1 MSGPASLANH
11 SGSDSKAVYARMNR
25 LIIFGVDG
33 GTLDI
38 VRPLC
43 ERGQLPNFQRLLGDG
58 VSGELASTFPPMTF
72 PAFTTFMTGKNPG
85 GHGVFDFFE
94 RAPGRYGVRFV
105 NAGSRRGRSI
115 WRMLSDAG
123 RRVAV
128 IGFPVTYPPEQINGI
143 MISGFDAPGIGAKA
157 DRTCFWPREFYDEL
171 RARIG
176 DYIITPSVD
185 MRRAYKKPGEG
196 IAAILRTIERKLET
210 ALYVLER
217 ESWDCFAFMLI
228 ESDFAGHR
236 YWKYYDPSSPHFD
249 PNAPAELKDGLPRVY
264 RAIDDCLGKLMARAG
279 DAGVLVFSDHG
290 FGGASTKAVFMNR
303 FLEQQ
308 GALRFAASS
317 TGDAGAAGALKLRS
331 RLMMAKLKDIGL
343 HYLPEAI
350 RTPLLRS
357 MKLGNQIESRIRFGG
372 IDWRRTQ
379 VYSDESPYFPAIW
392 VNLKGRD
399 PAGIVAPEEYDQV
412 RDRVIGWLREWR
424 DPETAQPVVRRVY
437 RSEEVY
443 SGEQIKR
450 APDLLIDWNYDQGYS
465 YLSGRSL
472 EDTSGAA
479 IRRLALGEFWTP
491 EMTTRSGS
499 HRPNGLLFAYGGPFA
514 GGRVVAGA
522 SLTDLAPTILFCQGL
537 PPPAEMEGRV
547 LQELYKPEFLASNVT
562 LASGDGVAGGQ
573 GAQTG
578 EPFSDSYTDEERAII
593 ERRLRD
599 LGYI

>member
-1 MSGPASLANH
+1 
-11 SGSDSKAVYARMNR
+11 MNR

-43 ERGQLPNFQRLLGDG
+43 ERGQLPNFQRLLASG

-185 MRRAYKKPGEG
+185 MRRAYKKPAEG

-217 ESWDCFAFMLI
+217 ENWDCFAFMLI

-236 YWKYYDPSSPHFD
+236 YWKYYDPNSPHFD
-249 PNAPAELKDGLPRVY
+249 AAAPAELKDGLPRVY
-264 RAIDDCLGKLMARAG
+264 RAIDDCLGKLMERAG
-279 DAGVLVFSDHG
+279 DAGILVFSDHG
-290 FGGASTKAVFMNR
+290 FGGASTKAVYVNR
-303 FLEQQ
+303 FLEQH
-308 GALRFAASS
+308 GALRFAASN
-317 TGDAGAAGALKLRS
+317 TGNAGAAGAMRLRA
-331 RLMMAKLKDIGL
+331 RLLMAKLKDIGL

-357 MKLGNQIESRIRFGG
+357 MKLGNRIESQIRFGG

-379 VYSDESPYFPAIW
+379 VYSDESPYFPAVWI
-392 VNLKGRD
+392 NLQGRD
-399 PAGIVAPEEYDQV
+399 PAGIVPPDEYDQT
-412 RDRVIGWLREWR
+412 RERVIGWLREWR
-424 DPETAQPVVRRVY
+424 DPETGQPLVRRVC
-437 RSEEVY
+437 RSEEIY
-443 SGEQIKR
+443 SGDQIKR
-450 APDLLIDWNYDQGYS
+450 APDLLIDWNFDQGYS

-472 EDTSGAA
+472 EDASGAA
-479 IRRLALGEFWTP
+479 IRRLALSEFGTP

-499 HRPNGLLFAYGGPFA
+499 HRPNGLLFAHGGPFA
-514 GGRVVAGA
+514 GNRIITGA

-537 PPPAEMEGRV
+537 PSPPEVEGRM
-547 LQELYKPEFLASNVT
+547 LAELYKPEFLETNVP
-562 LASGDGVAGGQ
+562 LASGDGAAGGQ
-573 GAQTG
+573 GPQSDGPA
-578 EPFSDSYTDEERAII
+578 SDSYTDEERAII

>member
-1 MSGPASLANH
+1 
-11 SGSDSKAVYARMNR
+11 MNR

-43 ERGQLPNFQRLLGDG
+43 ERGLLPNFQRLLADG

-105 NAGSRRGRSI
+105 NAGSRRGKSI
-115 WRMLSDAG
+115 WRMLSEAG

-128 IGFPVTYPPEQINGI
+128 IGFPVTYPPEQINGV
-143 MISGFDAPGIGAKA
+143 MISGFDAPGIGARA

-171 RARIG
+171 REHVG
-176 DYIITPSVD
+176 EYIITPTVD
-185 MRRAYKKPGEG
+185 MRRAYKRPGEG
-196 IAAILRTIERKLET
+196 IAAIERTIERKLQT
-210 ALYVLER
+210 ALYVMER
-217 ESWDCFAFMLI
+217 ERWDCFAFMLI
-228 ESDFAGHR
+228 ESDFGGHR
-236 YWKYYDPSSPHFD
+236 YWKYYDPNSPHFD
-249 PNAPAELKDGLPRVY
+249 PAAPAELRDGLPRVY
-264 RAIDDCLGKLMARAG
+264 RAIDDCLGKLMERAG
-279 DAGVLVFSDHG
+279 DAGILVFSDHG
-290 FGGASTKAVFMNR
+290 FGGACTKAVYVNR

-308 GALRFAASS
+308 GALRFAASN
-317 TGDAGAAGALKLRS
+317 TGKGGAAGAI
-331 RLMMAKLKDIGL
+331 RLTARLLMAKLKDIGL

-372 IDWRRTQ
+372 IDWRHTQ
-379 VYSDESPYFPAIW
+379 VYSDESPYFPAMWI
-392 VNLKGRD
+392 NLQGRD
-399 PAGIVAPEEYDQV
+399 PAGIVPPDQYDQM
-412 RDRVIGWLREWR
+412 RDRVIGWLSEWR
-424 DPETAQPVVRRVY
+424 DPESGHPLVRRVF
-437 RSEEVY
+437 RAEEIY
-443 SGEQIKR
+443 SGGQIKR
-450 APDLLIDWNYDQGYS
+450 APDLLIDWNLDQGYS

-472 EDTSGAA
+472 EDASGAA
-479 IRRLALGEFWTP
+479 IRRLALSEFWTP

-499 HRPNGLLFAYGGPFA
+499 HRPNGLIFAHGGPFA
-514 GGRVVAGA
+514 GKRVISGA

-537 PPPAEMEGRV
+537 PLPADIEGRV
-547 LQELYKPEFLASNVT
+547 LQDLYKPEFLETNVPS
-562 LASGDGVAGGQ
+562 ASGDSAAGGQ
-573 GAQTG
+573 APQGDGSA
-578 EPFSDSYTDEERAII
+578 SDSYTDEERAII

>member
-1 MSGPASLANH
+1 
-11 SGSDSKAVYARMNR
+11 MNR

-33 GTLDI
+33 GTLEI

-43 ERGQLPNFQRLLGDG
+43 ERGLLPNFQRLLSGG

-105 NAGSRRGRSI
+105 NAESRRSKSI

-128 IGFPVTYPPEQINGI
+128 IGFPVTYPPEPINGI
-143 MISGFDAPGIGAKA
+143 MISGFDAPGIGATA
-157 DRTCFWPREFYDEL
+157 DRTCFWPREFYEEL
-171 RARIG
+171 RTKVG

-185 MRRAYKKPGEG
+185 MRRAHKNPSEG
-196 IAAILRTIERKLET
+196 ISAILQTIQRKVET
-210 ALYVLER
+210 AIYVMER
-217 ESWDCFAFMLI
+217 ERWDCFAFMLI

-236 YWKYYDPSSPHFD
+236 YWKYYDPNSPHYD

-264 RAIDDCLGKLMARAG
+264 RAIDDCLGKLMERAG
-279 DAGVLVFSDHG
+279 DAGVMVFSDHG

-303 FLEQQ
+303 FLEQR
-308 GALRFAASS
+308 GALKFAASS
-317 TGDAGAAGALKLRS
+317 GAEGGAS
-331 RLMMAKLKDIGL
+331 GAMRLGTRRMMARLKDIGL

-372 IDWRRTQ
+372 IDWRQTQ
-379 VYSDESPYFPAIW
+379 VYSDESPYFPAVWI
-392 VNLKGRD
+392 NLRGRE
-399 PAGIVAPEEYDQV
+399 PSGVVAPEDYNSMRE
-412 RDRVIGWLREWR
+412 RAIGWLSEWR
-424 DPETAQPVVRRVY
+424 DPETNEPVVRRIY
-437 RSEEVY
+437 RSEEIY
-443 SGEQIKR
+443 SGEQTKR

-472 EDTSGAA
+472 EDTSGVA
-479 IRRLALGEFWTP
+479 IRRLALSEFGTP

-499 HRPNGLLFAYGGPFA
+499 HRPNGLLFAHGGPFA
-514 GGRVVAGA
+514 GARTITGA

-537 PPPAEMEGRV
+537 PSPPEIEGRV
-547 LQELYKPEFLASNVT
+547 LRELYKPEFLEANVPVASNDS
-562 LASGDGVAGGQ
+562 AAGGQ
-573 GAQTG
+573 ASQANGQN
-578 EPFSDSYTDEERAII
+578 SDSYTDEERAII
-593 ERRLRD
+593 EQRLRD

>member
-1 MSGPASLANH
+1 
-11 SGSDSKAVYARMNR
+11 MNR

-33 GTLDI
+33 GTLEI

-43 ERGQLPNFQRLLGDG
+43 ERGQLPNFQRLLSNG

-94 RAPGRYGVRFV
+94 RAPDRYGVRFV
-105 NAGSRRGRSI
+105 NAESRRSRSI

-128 IGFPVTYPPEQINGI
+128 IGFPVTYPPERINGI
-143 MISGFDAPGIGAKA
+143 MISGFDAPGIGATA

-171 RARIG
+171 RSRVG

-185 MRRAYKKPGEG
+185 MRRAHKNPGEG
-196 IAAILRTIERKLET
+196 IAAILQTIERKTQT
-210 ALYVLER
+210 ALYVMER
-217 ESWDCFAFMLI
+217 ERWDCFAFMLI

-236 YWKYYDPSSPHFD
+236 YWKYYDPNSPHFD
-249 PNAPAELKDGLPRVY
+249 PSAPAELRDGLPRVY
-264 RAIDDCLGKLMARAG
+264 RAIDDCLGKLMARAE
-279 DAGVLVFSDHG
+279 DAGVMVFSDHG

-303 FLEQQ
+303 FLEQR

-317 TGDAGAAGALKLRS
+317 GGDAGAAGAMRLRG
-331 RLMMAKLKDIGL
+331 RLLMAKLKDIGL
-343 HYLPEAI
+343 HYLPEMI

-379 VYSDESPYFPAIW
+379 VYSDESPYFPAVWI
-392 VNLKGRD
+392 NLRGRD
-399 PAGIVAPEEYDQV
+399 PAGIVAPEEYDQT
-412 RDRVIGWLREWR
+412 RERVIGWLREWR
-424 DPETAQPVVRRVY
+424 DPESGQPVVRRVY
-437 RSEEVY
+437 RSEDIY
-443 SGEQIKR
+443 SGEQTKR
-450 APDLLIDWNYDQGYS
+450 APDLLIEWNFDQGYS

-472 EDTSGAA
+472 EDTTNTA
-479 IRRLALGEFWTP
+479 IRQLALSEFATP

-499 HRPNGLLFAYGGPFA
+499 HRPNGLLFAHGGPFA
-514 GGRVVAGA
+514 AGGTVTGA

-537 PPPAEMEGRV
+537 PSPPEMEGRV
-547 LQELYKPEFLASNVT
+547 LAELYKPEFLQANVPVASNDD
-562 LASGDGVAGGQ
+562 AAGGQ
-573 GAQTG
+573 APQSNGST
-578 EPFSDSYTDEERAII
+578 SDSYTDEERAII